1 MPKPRITKTLSLD
14 RAVTQT
20 IERIARQEKRSFTSA
35 VEILLE
41 RALERRQGQP
51 TPEAQG

>member
-14 RAVTQT
+14 RAVAQT
-20 IERIARQEKRSFTSA
+20 IEKIARQEKRSFTGT

-41 RALERRQGQP
+41 NALSRRQP
-51 TPEAQG
+51 TPEAQA